1 MLKNDTRIRNVYFAG
16 NKHIKNFF
24 LYQKKNDNFAKILKR

>member
-24 LYQKKNDNFAKILKR
+24 LYKKKMIILRKF